1 MTGKKKVAVVIPAR
15 YASTRFPGKPL
26 VKIAGTTMIERVYR
40 QAKAC
45 RLVDEVLVATD
56 DNRIKEAVEAF
67 GGNLIMTRDDHPT
80 GTDRLAEVA
89 KSRPDLDI
97 IVNIQGDEPLIDPSM
112 VDQVIAPV
120 LEQDVEMSTLAYPLT
135 DDKDIEN
142 PMIVKAVVGVNKFA
156 LYFSRLPVPFDRD
169 RSSRQASLAPPA
181 RHLGHAGLY
190 VYKRETLLKIAA
202 LPETPLESME
212 KLEQLRALDN
222 GVKIYVVV
230 VENGVRTPAV
240 DVPEDVQIVESF
252 LAALSSKAVSTK

>member
-135 DDKDIEN
+135 EDKDIEN

-156 LYFSRLPVPFDRD
+156 LYFSRLPV
-169 RSSRQASLAPPA
+169 
-181 RHLGHAGLY
+181 
-190 VYKRETLLKIAA
+190 
-202 LPETPLESME
+202 
-212 KLEQLRALDN
+212 
-222 GVKIYVVV
+222 
-230 VENGVRTPAV
+230 
-240 DVPEDVQIVESF
+240 
-252 LAALSSKAVSTK
+252 